1 MKRLIP
7 IATSIGLAFVI
18 GSVFA
23 TPRTD
28 EPNTAMTAT
37 DFVMAAG
44 GADEFER
51 QTGQLATQRAQD
63 SKVRVLAQHLVADH
77 AQTTKDLAAA
87 AAKAGVP
94 GPVPKLHPGQQR
106 ALQHLKD
113 ALPEDFDKL
122 YLQQQAEV
130 HQDAIGLFKT
140 YAAVGQAAPLRE
152 AAIKTRPIVQGHLAN
167 IFALQEAID

>member
-1 MKRLIP
+1 MKITFLLLATLPLTIGAAV
-7 IATSIGLAFVI
+7 ATS
-18 GSVFA
+18 SQ
-23 TPRTD
+23 RE

-44 GADEFER
+44 GSDEFER
-51 QTGQLATQRAQD
+51 QSGELAVQRAKD
-63 SKVRVLAQHLVADH
+63 AKVRELAQRLVVDH
-77 AQTTKDLAAA
+77 SQTSKDLAAA
-87 AAKAGVP
+87 AAQAGVP

-130 HQDAIGLFKT
+130 HQDAIGLLKT
-140 YAAVGQAAPLRE
+140 YSRVGDKAPLRE
-152 AAIKTRPIVQGHLAN
+152 AATKTRPLVQHHLER
-167 IFALQEAID
+167 IYSLQWATG